1 MPPKGIF
8 NIFDDD
14 ALSNQTDIELYLKS
28 IRDILVEK
36 KDPYYTMSKIK
47 IKELI
52 SEPDKMATKE
62 YKEKMIPR
70 LTMVKDKFGSE
81 YNKNIIDIFSEVVLH
96 DNRFI
101 SKDGLKF
108 LNKMWKD
115 KV

>member
-8 NIFDDD
+8 NIFDDE

-70 LTMVKDKFGSE
+70 LTMVRDNFGSE
-81 YNKNIIDIFSEVVLH
+81 YLKTLIEIFSEVVLH
-96 DNRFI
+96 DKRFI
-101 SKDGLKF
+101 SKQGLLF
-108 LNKMWKD
+108 LNKVWKD
-115 KV
+115 KI

>member
-1 MPPKGIF
+1 
-8 NIFDDD
+8 
-14 ALSNQTDIELYLKS
+14 
-28 IRDILVEK
+28 
-36 KDPYYTMSKIK
+36 
-47 IKELI
+47 
-52 SEPDKMATKE
+52 
-62 YKEKMIPR
+62 
-70 LTMVKDKFGSE
+70 MVKDKFGSE

>member
-8 NIFDDD
+8 NIFDDE

-70 LTMVKDKFGSE
+70 LTMVKDNFGSE
-81 YNKNIIDIFSEVVLH
+81 YLKTLIEIFSEVVLH
-96 DNRFI
+96 DKRFI
-101 SKDGLKF
+101 SKQGLLF
-108 LNKMWKD
+108 LNKVWKD
-115 KV
+115 KI